1 MCYNPEKT
9 RKGYLKMKKT
19 ILLLLWVLLLTGS
32 ALGEGYVYYDSG
44 YGVAQEGAGL
54 TCGDQMSWA
63 VDGATLYITGS
74 GEMYDFYNG
83 APWAGYQSMITQ
95 VVLSDGITY
104 VGAFAFQ
111 NYDSLVSVTF
121 GNSLISIGKDA
132 FSGCDGLSTVTL
144 PSSFKK
150 FGENS
155 FRACSNLKEIHCSGN
170 FPRFDDNCLWDT
182 YATIYYS
189 VSNPWAVSLIQQLE
203 EAFHNRIEFRA
214 SDGTDPYVPTQ
225 PTEAYV
231 PAQPTEVTVPAATEI
246 PWNTEALI
254 QATEPTAA
262 QPVIP
267 VYTEPTIPAYTQPAT
282 VATLP
287 VQTLPDATQAT
298 IVLGDLEPQQPEPY
312 RPAATDGSSIFGL
325 LIVLITLSILA
336 TGALLFRSAGGK
348 KRKNKHKYRR

>member
-1 MCYNPEKT
+1 
-9 RKGYLKMKKT
+9 MKKT

-44 YGVAQEGAGL
+44 FDVAQEGAGL

-63 VDGATLYITGS
+63 LDGTTLYITGS
-74 GEMYDFYNG
+74 GEMYDFYSG
-83 APWAGYQSMITQ
+83 APWAGYKSVISR

-104 VGAFAFQ
+104 VGAYAF
-111 NYDSLVSVTF
+111 NDYDGITSVEF
-121 GNSLISIGKDA
+121 GNSLISVGKDA
-132 FSGCDGLSTVTL
+132 FSGCDGLSAVTL

-155 FRACSNLKEIHCSGN
+155 FRSCSNLKEIHCSGN

-189 VSNPWAVSLIQQLE
+189 VSNPWSVSLIQQLE

-225 PTEAYV
+225 PTEA
-231 PAQPTEVTVPAATEI
+231 TVPPATEI
-246 PWNTEALI
+246 PWNTEALPPVT
-254 QATEPTAA
+254 QPVAT

-267 VYTEPTIPAYTQPAT
+267 VYTEPTVPVYTQPAT

-298 IVLGDLEPQQPEPY
+298 IVLGDLETQQPEPY

-325 LIVLITLSILA
+325 LIVLITLCILV

-348 KRKNKHKYRR
+348 KRKKKRKYRR